1 VRKTIHAGIG
11 IVLFTCLFCSC
22 TTYNIYSRNVVA
34 GKNLISEKKYDD
46 ATVYLGQAARYNVDG
61 AAFTYLAVAAYR
73 QGKLHEAL
81 GYVTSA
87 EKSPPDMLTSLRMYG
102 YKALILIGLEDPGGT
117 KALKE
122 YTDRY
127 EAFYPLESINDIKV
141 MWRTGA
147 VDLPRLAAIIEEQLT
162 IHEQDLELYIY
173 NNVGFYARDNRE
185 GAY

>member
-1 VRKTIHAGIG
+1 MRKAVQAGIG
-11 IVLFTCLFCSC
+11 IVLVICLSCSC
-22 TTYNIYSRNVVA
+22 TTYSIYSRNVAA
-34 GKNLISEKKYDD
+34 GKNLISGKNYDD
-46 ATVYLGQAARYNVDG
+46 ATMYLRQAARYNVDG

-73 QGKLHEAL
+73 QGKPEEAL

-87 EKSPPDMLTSLRMYG
+87 EKSPPDMLTSLRMYA
-102 YKALILIGLEDPGGT
+102 YRAIILTSLKDPGAMT
-117 KALKE
+117 ALKE

-127 EAFYPLESINDIKV
+127 DSFYPLESINEVKA

-147 VDLPRLAAIIEEQLT
+147 VDLPRLEAIVEEQLQT
-162 IHEQDLELYIY
+162 HEQDLELYIY

>member
-1 VRKTIHAGIG
+1 MRKAVRAGIG
-11 IVLFTCLFCSC
+11 IVLFACLFCSC
-22 TTYNIYSRNVVA
+22 TTYGLYSRNVMV
-34 GKNLISEKKYDD
+34 GKNLISEKKYDE
-46 ATVYLGQAARYNVDG
+46 AALYLTEAAGYNVDG

-73 QGKLHEAL
+73 QGELDRAL
-81 GYVTSA
+81 GYITSA

-102 YKALILIGLEDPGGT
+102 YKALILIGLKDPGAM

-127 EAFYPLESINDIKV
+127 DSFFPLDSINDVKA

-147 VDLPRLAAIIEEQLT
+147 VDLPRLEAIIEEQLQT
-162 IHEQDLELYIY
+162 HEEDLELYIY